1 MSVPVPPQ
9 SGRRFE
15 HVDRIGS
22 TNAELLSRLGAGEYI
37 PEGDWLIAERQE
49 AGRGR
54 LGRVWQD
61 GAGNF
66 MGSTCIAVRAS
77 DPPPHTLALVAGV
90 AVYEAVA
97 GFANPSDSFALKWPN
112 DLLVDGAKLAG
123 ILLERQR
130 DHVVIGIG
138 VNLAS
143 APDIPDRPSI
153 SLSGLGH
160 VAERA
165 DFERAMAASLDVEIA
180 TWRSAGLGQ
189 IVARWVARGPA
200 PGTQVAVRA
209 GEDRMTGEYR
219 GLDSQ
224 GALLIRLAGGTVRA
238 IHAGEV
244 ELLRNGEN

>member
-1 MSVPVPPQ
+1 MTVPPQ

-22 TNAELLSRLGAGEYI
+22 TNAELLSRLAQGEQLR
-37 PEGDWLIAERQE
+37 ESDWLIAERQE

-66 MGSTCIAVRAS
+66 MGSTCVAIRAG
-77 DPPPHTLALVAGV
+77 DPPPHTLALVTGV
-90 AVYEAVA
+90 AVHEAVA
-97 GFANPSDSFALKWPN
+97 GLTGAGADLALKWPN
-112 DLLVDGAKLAG
+112 DLLAKGAKLAG

-130 DHVVIGIG
+130 DHVVIGLG

-143 APDIPDRPSI
+143 APDLPDRPSI
-153 SLSGLGH
+153 ALSALGH
-160 VAERA
+160 DVPRADLERA
-165 DFERAMAASLDVEIA
+165 LAASLDAEIA
-180 TWRSAGLGQ
+180 LWRSAGLAQ
-189 IVARWVARGPA
+189 TVARWVARGPA
-200 PGTQVAVRA
+200 PGTKIAVNPA
-209 GEDRMTGEYR
+209 SEDRLTGDYR
-219 GLDSQ
+219 GLDPD
-224 GALLIRLAGGTVRA
+224 GALLLRLAGGSVRA